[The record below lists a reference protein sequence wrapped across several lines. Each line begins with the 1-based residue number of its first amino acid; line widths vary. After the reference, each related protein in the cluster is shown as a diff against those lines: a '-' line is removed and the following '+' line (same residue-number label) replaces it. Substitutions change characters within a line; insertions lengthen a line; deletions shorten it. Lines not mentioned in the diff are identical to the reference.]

1 MTRLAGRWLVTAVAL
16 VLSVSFLTFVLVDLV
31 PGDAARS
38 VLGLNATE
46 EQYQQMREV
55 MGLDRPLLERY
66 GDWAWAALQG
76 DFGHSL
82 TNGAAVAGQLT
93 TRLSVTLT
101 IVLASLVVATV
112 IGVSLGVAA
121 GLQRG
126 ALGRLVDV
134 LALVGLA
141 VPAFWLAYVLVFLF
155 AIQWAVFPATGYVPF
170 GADPQAWL
178 RSLVLP
184 VVTLG
189 LTSAAPIAKQTRDGI
204 RTELDKDYVYA
215 LRVRGVSERSVVW
228 RHVLRNAAA
237 PVVTI
242 MGLVFI
248 GLLSGTVLVETVF
261 VLPGLGSQAVQATMA
276 SDLPLIQAI
285 AVTFTIL
292 VVVVNLLIE
301 VAYVLLNPRVRAA

>member
-1 MTRLAGRWLVTAVAL
+1 MVRLAGRWLLTAAAL
-16 VLSVSFLTFVLVDLV
+16 IVFVSFLTFMLVDLV

-38 VLGLNATE
+38 VLGLNATD

-66 GDWAWAALQG
+66 GDWAWAALHG
-76 DFGHSL
+76 DLGQSL
-82 TNGAAVAGQLT
+82 TNDASVAGQIGG
-93 TRLSVTLT
+93 RLAVTL
-101 IVLASLVVATV
+101 ILVFASLALATV
-112 IGVSLGVAA
+112 VGVSLGVAA
-121 GLQRG
+121 ALHRG

-134 LALVGLA
+134 LALLGLA
-141 VPAFWLAYVLVFLF
+141 VPAFWFAYVLVFLF
-155 AIQWAVFPATGYVPF
+155 AIRLPILPATGYVPF
-170 GADPQAWL
+170 GSDPGAWFL
-178 RSLVLP
+178 SLVMP

-189 LTSAAPIAKQTRDGI
+189 LTSSAPIAKQTRDGI

-215 LRVRGVSERSVVW
+215 LRVRGVPERSVIW

-248 GLLSGTVLVETVF
+248 GLLSGTVLVESVF
-261 VLPGLGSQAVQATMA
+261 VLPGLGSQAVQATMS

-292 VVVVNLLIE
+292 VVVVNLVVE
-301 VAYVLLNPRVRAA
+301 VVYVVLNPRVRA